1 MLETLAVV
9 QNLSPLSP
17 RSYVRTPSG
26 HPIRYLRR
34 AMKTHFVR
42 TGAVVVQFDADPP
55 FRPGQMML
63 LGTLYDDGRTID
75 AALTAS
81 ADEGQTV
88 TNVIVVPVTPP
99 PTLWQRLRHGIAWG
113 FSGKRWP

>member
-1 MLETLAVV
+1 LSLRYHNGIVLAMALTL
-9 QNLSPLSP
+9 
-17 RSYVRTPSG
+17 RTDQE
-26 HPIRYLRR
+26 L
-34 AMKTHFVR
+34 
-42 TGAVVVQFDADPP
+42 
-55 FRPGQMML
+55 
-63 LGTLYDDGRTID
+63 D
-75 AALTAS
+75 AALTAR